1 MRVGGGKKSYIFD
14 DFFKT
19 ALREVSGT
27 TFLPT
32 FVILGSIL
40 GGNWGHFWSHF
51 GDFFSSAIFDAIFS
65 LIGSPGGRGGNL
77 RRILSGPV
85 LEEFWDDLIRPA
97 LWHSAAD
104 LKASPL
110 PPAP

>member
-1 MRVGGGKKSYIFD
+1 MRVGGGEKSDIFD
-14 DFFKT
+14 NFSKT

-27 TFLPT
+27 TFLLT

-51 GDFFSSAIFDAIFS
+51 GDFFLMAVSDAIFE

-85 LEEFWDDLIRPA
+85 LEEFW
-97 LWHSAAD
+97 W
-104 LKASPL
+104 
-110 PPAP
+110 